1 MDNLNAGFDRNTDMK
16 LNSSSIRKLREE
28 RAWSQEH
35 LAEVAGLSLRT
46 VQRVESDGSASH
58 DTRLALAA
66 VFELDVGS
74 LSAPSNNPVP
84 NADSKASASKTAPI
98 ESGRLWKWRLARLG
112 ATGLFLV
119 VLDFFMNGRLVWA
132 HWPLLGLSV
141 AAVISVRHQ
150 VWSRWGVFLLSA
162 VVAIVLVFEI
172 SRSGGLAKWML
183 WVPVAFGF
191 LFLMRWLRRK
201 ERQQA

>member
-1 MDNLNAGFDRNTDMK
+1 MK
-16 LNSSSIRKLREE
+16 LNPSSIRKLREE

-66 VFELDVGS
+66 VFEVEVGR
-74 LSAPSNNPVP
+74 LSAPSLNPLVP
-84 NADSKASASKTAPI
+84 DVRSETTTLAPASTEPKRPWI
-98 ESGRLWKWRLARLG
+98 WRLARLG
-112 ATGLFLV
+112 TIALFLV
-119 VLDFFMNGRLVWA
+119 ALDFFLNGRLVWA
-132 HWPLLGLSV
+132 QWPLLGLSV
-141 AAVISVRHQ
+141 AAAVISVRELAWPQ
-150 VWSRWGVFLLSA
+150 WIVGGFFALAA
-162 VVAIVLVFEI
+162 VALVFGFL
-172 SRSGGLAKWML
+172 RSGETAKWML